1 MKKLLELNATKSHYY
16 YVMNQG
22 HCLKTKLNQ
31 GTLTLIGVKGKEERY
46 NRGYSVVNEYNYYC
60 RACGW
65 DFSSKNTFSRA
76 GEQPMQCP
84 NCGYIHRPEGTILTQ
99 NKDKIIPFYYK
110 LCLYSYEDKM
120 TLKMRY
126 KNKKKED
133 KSWTAKETICFDFK
147 HKLVVWH
154 YKDKTTEKNLDIG
167 YLDDDFKEASALACF
182 TMDTMDDQ
190 GNTFSDL
197 CQVME
202 KEANLQMKKCYKAK
216 TRALT
221 VKRDN
226 TKAALFDTLLKIAH
240 FVRFP
245 DAPPTHFYGAKK
257 TLHDWYA
264 DNNLYYAN
272 HRKFEEQLEK
282 LIVEEKLTYYQA
294 ALKHFGIPDSTEM
307 KRYFSYRNLGFY
319 KKLKQQLHDAAW
331 TQLVFRYAIKLPYG
345 SYENT
350 SHSLREAFVESMAFL
365 KKTYPKIKPTLLET
379 ITNNLFAYV
388 KDYSKMER
396 QAVYIY
402 RYGLNKNKQI
412 VADVESDIAEELLT
426 DEFQNIAK
434 TTHKDFHQ
442 VLCEELGLLNVSLV
456 RKCYAFQLLKHY
468 QEIYTDFPDLKEA
481 NELIECSY
489 NVYNNKAYNRHTRLK
504 EFLQFYK
511 AFKDIYPGIVTPTYA
526 ARYTLNNKNNPAD
539 CVNMLESLDAESLQK
554 FLEEKPKLKSLH
566 DRLML
571 LSNLQKNAEIE
582 YHIPDNVIRRTEMYL
597 KNTKLSVLTKYSELF
612 MAGQELKN
620 CAASY
625 RNKINANH
633 FLVLAT
639 DDKGKPQALIEI
651 QDNAIVQA
659 KLTNNIPVHKNPVIQ
674 QMVLEFAV
682 KSKYDIQTTDIRI
695 APQDETVLS
704 ATA

>member
-1 MKKLLELNATKSHYY
+1 MKKLLELNATKSHYH

-167 YLDDDFKEASALACF
+167 YLDNDFKEASALACF

-197 CQVME
+197 CRVME
-202 KEANLQMKKCYKAK
+202 KEANLQMKKYHKAK

-257 TLHDWYA
+257 TVNDWYD

-272 HRKFEEQLEK
+272 HKGFEKQLEK

-294 ALKHFGIPDSTEM
+294 ALKYFGIPDSAEM
-307 KRYFSYRNLGFY
+307 KRFFSYRNLGFY
-319 KKLKQQLHDAAW
+319 KKLELHLNDASW
-331 TQLVFRYAIKLPYG
+331 TQLVFRYAVKISYG
-345 SYENT
+345 SYANS
-350 SHSLREAFVESMAFL
+350 SHSLRAAFVESMGFL
-365 KKTYPKIKPTLLET
+365 KGSYPKIKPKLLES
-379 ITNNLFAYV
+379 ITNKLSEYV
-388 KDYSKMER
+388 KGYSKMER
-396 QAVYIY
+396 QAVYLY
-402 RYGLNKNKQI
+402 RYGLKKNKEI
-412 VADVESDIAEELLT
+412 VDNVESNIAEELLT
-426 DEFQNIAK
+426 EEFQNIAK

-442 VLCEELGLLNVSLV
+442 VLCEELDLLNVSLV
-456 RKCYAFQLLKHY
+456 RKYYAFKLLKYY
-468 QEIYTDFPDLKEA
+468 QKIYADFPDEKEA
-481 NELIECSY
+481 NELIENSY
-489 NVYNNKAYNRHTRLK
+489 NIYRKSAYRIHTMLTD
-504 EFLQFYK
+504 FLQFYK
-511 AFKDIYPGIVTPTYA
+511 AFKDFYPGIVTPTYA
-526 ARYTLNNKNNPAD
+526 ARYTLNIKNNPGD
-539 CVNMLESLDAESLQK
+539 CVNMLKSLDAESLQK
-554 FLEEKPKLKSLH
+554 FREEKPRLKKLH
-566 DRLML
+566 DRLAFL
-571 LSNLQKNAEIE
+571 TNLQNYEEIE
-582 YHIPDNVIRRTEMYL
+582 YPIPEDVIRRTEMYL

-625 RNKINANH
+625 RNRINANH

-651 QDNAIVQA
+651 QNNAIVQA
-659 KLTNNIPVHKNPVIQ
+659 KLTNNIPVSKNPVIQ
-674 QMVLEFAV
+674 QMVLEFAD
-682 KSKYDIQTTDIRI
+682 KGKYNIQTPDIRI
-695 APQDETVLS
+695 VTQEESVLS